1 MSAGGST
8 AFRRMPTPVGRGL
21 LMEIKDLAPQ
31 AVFSHFQNICAIPH
45 PSGYERGIAKYI
57 ISFAREHGLE
67 FELEDQGNVIV
78 KKKATPGREHSPVVI
93 LQAHMDM
100 VPVARAGVEHD
111 FVSQAIRPCIVTA
124 DAAEADPKTIAVCGG
139 PYIRATNTTLGADD
153 GLGVALIL
161 ALLGDDEL
169 SHGPLTAIFTV
180 EEEST
185 MKGAQSLDHD
195 YLQGDY
201 LINLD
206 SEEFDTLFV
215 GCAGSINANI
225 TFTPELVK
233 VVDCTPI
240 VLNLTGLTGGH
251 SGSEIHLNRG
261 NAIDIMCGILAEVS
275 DTNDFFIQKFQ
286 GGEIRNS
293 IPSSAYVELAVPS
306 NTFDEFKA
314 AASAAMVRYQELY
327 ADTDPQMHL
336 ILGTCPLQ
344 PTALSYTSSQNLISF
359 LRALPNGVIRLSHD
373 YENVVETSCNLSL
386 VRTKQ
391 DTIAIALLARSL
403 KDHGLDDVIDKLD
416 CICSLLDNVDVGFT
430 GRSFGWTSP
439 KSNQLIEILKRH
451 YQEQAGIDIGVTSIH
466 AGLETGY
473 FAKANPKLQMV
484 SLGPTVRNAHSP
496 DEFCSVE
503 HTRQVYTI
511 LRSTLAE
518 L

>member
-1 MSAGGST
+1 
-8 AFRRMPTPVGRGL
+8 
-21 LMEIKDLAPQ
+21 MEIKDLAPQ

-57 ISFAREHGLE
+57 ISFAGEHGLE

-78 KKKATPGREHSPVVI
+78 KKKATLGRENSPGII

-100 VPVARAGVEHD
+100 VPVARSGYEHD
-111 FVSQAIRPCIVTA
+111 FTTQAIKARVFTQE
-124 DAAEADPKTIAVCGG
+124 DKEADPKVLEACDG
-139 PYIRATNTTLGADD
+139 PYISAGNTTLGADD
-153 GLGVALIL
+153 GLGIALIL

-169 SHGPLTAIFTV
+169 SHGPITAIFTV

-185 MKGAQSLDHD
+185 MKGAQTLDPD

-201 LINLD
+201 LLNLD
-206 SEEFDTLFV
+206 SEEIDTLFV

-314 AASAAMVRYQELY
+314 AATAAMLRYQELY
-327 ADTDPQMHL
+327 ADSDPDMHL

-344 PTALSYTSSQNLISF
+344 ATALSYTSSQNLISF
-359 LRALPNGVIRLSHD
+359 LRALPNGVIRMSHE
-373 YENVVETSCNLSL
+373 YENVVETSCNLSF
-386 VRTKQ
+386 VRTKP
-391 DTIAIALLARSL
+391 DGIAIALLARSL

-439 KSNQLIEILKRH
+439 KNNRLIELLTRQYK
-451 YQEQAGIDIGVTSIH
+451 EQANLEVGVTSIH

-473 FAKANPKLQMV
+473 FAKANPALQMV

-503 HTRQVYTI
+503 HTKLVYNV
-511 LRSTLAE
+511 LRATLAE

>member
-1 MSAGGST
+1 
-8 AFRRMPTPVGRGL
+8 
-21 LMEIKDLAPQ
+21 MEIKDLAPQ
-31 AVFSHFQNICAIPH
+31 AVFSHFQNLCAIPH

-67 FELEDQGNVIV
+67 FELEDQGNVIIR
-78 KKKATPGREHSPVVI
+78 KKASPGREHSPVVI

-100 VPVARAGVEHD
+100 VPVARAGSEHD
-111 FVSQAIRPCIVTA
+111 FVSTPIAPRVMSSP
-124 DAAEADPKTIAVCGG
+124 EADPKILEVCAG
-139 PYIRATNTTLGADD
+139 PYITATNTTLGADD

-161 ALLGDDEL
+161 AILGDDEL
-169 SHGPLTAIFTV
+169 SHGPITAIFTV

-185 MKGAQSLDHD
+185 MKGAQTLDHD

-233 VVDCTPI
+233 VVDCVPI

-314 AASAAMVRYQELY
+314 AATAAMVRYQELY
-327 ADTDPQMHL
+327 SDTDPDMHL

-359 LRALPNGVIRLSHD
+359 LRALPNGVIRMSHD
-373 YENVVETSCNLSL
+373 YENVVETSCNLSM
-386 VRTKQ
+386 VRTKP
-391 DTIAIALLARSL
+391 DAIAIALLARSL

-430 GRSFGWTSP
+430 GRTFGWTSP
-439 KSNQLIEILKRH
+439 KDNRLIEILKHH
-451 YQEQAGIDIGVTSIH
+451 YKELAQLDIAITSIH

-473 FAKANPKLQMV
+473 FAKANPALQMV

-496 DEFCSVE
+496 DEYCSVE
-503 HTRQVYTI
+503 HTKLVYHI